1 MATKQQP
8 KPEFTMEQLTEMMNA
23 KREQSPAEYDDF
35 ISGAITDRKEAFQ
48 TDFEALKTEQAE
60 LIAPIQSQINT
71 EVEEFRTN
79 LQTERFEVIQP
90 KIDDITSRKDA
101 LEKLA
106 NASGVKIKKGRGG
119 SNREAGTDPRRWIYF
134 TSEKYFNWLI
144 ENRDRLN
151 ADGFYWDDVSAL
163 CIEELRDGKIWAYA
177 EDKHG
182 NEKMDAH
189 QTSHRKA
196 WMTHKTVEQLQGRL
210 DAFKEESI

>member
-1 MATKQQP
+1 MATKQ
-8 KPEFTMEQLTEMMNA
+8 KATPEFTMEQLTEMMNA

-35 ISGAITDRKEAFQ
+35 ISGAITDRKDAFQ
-48 TDFEALKTEQAE
+48 SDFEALKTEQAE
-60 LIAPIQSQINT
+60 LIAPIQTQINT
-71 EVEEFRTN
+71 EVDEFRTS
-79 LQTERFEVIQP
+79 LQDERFAEIQP
-90 KIDDITSRKDA
+90 QIDDITSRKDA

-106 NASGVKIKKGRGG
+106 NASGVKIRKGRGG

-134 TSEKYFNWLI
+134 TSVQYFNWLI
-144 ENRDRLN
+144 ENRDRLH
-151 ADGFYWDDVSAL
+151 ADGIVWDDVSSL
-163 CIEELRDGKIWAYA
+163 CIEECRGGKIWAYA

-210 DAFKEESI
+210 DAFKEENI